1 MGPKKQK
8 GKGQEEED
16 TSTKDLLTFYR
27 KFSKELEVPI
37 CKPFEIKLNEL
48 LDEDQ
53 HLQEILIT
61 EKIGEFGA
69 RALANALK
77 NTK

>member
-1 MGPKKQK
+1 MASKKTK
-8 GKGQEEED
+8 GKKDEEED
-16 TSTKDLLTFYR
+16 TSTKDLQTYYR
-27 KFSKELEVPI
+27 KYSKEFEVPV
-37 CKPFEIKLNEL
+37 CKILDTKLTEM
-48 LDEDQ
+48 LDEGS
-53 HLQEILIT
+53 HLPEILIN